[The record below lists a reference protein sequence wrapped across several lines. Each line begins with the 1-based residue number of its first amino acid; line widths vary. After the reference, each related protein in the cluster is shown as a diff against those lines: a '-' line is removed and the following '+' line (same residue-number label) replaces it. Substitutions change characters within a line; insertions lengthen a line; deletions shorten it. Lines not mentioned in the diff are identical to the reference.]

1 MVSKKVDWFNLNS
14 FIAGIGIKERKYRR
28 AWGFGGSRIKKG
40 GGLALFKKRAFKMF
54 CGFDVMNCTEKH
66 SSVYFIIKLI

>member
-28 AWGFGGSRIKKG
+28 AWGFGGSRIKKRG
-40 GGLALFKKRAFKMF
+40 WISI
-54 CGFDVMNCTEKH
+54 V
-66 SSVYFIIKLI
+66 